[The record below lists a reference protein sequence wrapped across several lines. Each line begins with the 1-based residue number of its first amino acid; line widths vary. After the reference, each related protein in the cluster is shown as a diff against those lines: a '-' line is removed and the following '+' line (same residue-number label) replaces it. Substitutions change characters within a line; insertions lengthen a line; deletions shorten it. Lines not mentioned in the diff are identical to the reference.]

1 MANLVIKPASG
12 STNKLVFQNQA
23 GNVDAITVEDS
34 GAIAIAGNT
43 TLAGTGIF

>member
-12 STNKLVFQNQA
+12 SGNKVVFQNQA

-34 GAIAIAGNT
+34 GAIAVA
-43 TLAGTGIF
+43 